1 MVPKILNYVE
11 TQKDTSLPVIKF
23 RGPEELEEAFD
34 AVGEWGLVLCQLSS
48 ARVGGMDGLFRVGR
62 IRPPP
67 RSETTT
73 P

>member
-34 AVGEWGLVLCQLSS
+34 AVGEWGLVLCHQP
-48 ARVGGMDGLFRVGR
+48 AWVGWTGCLG
-62 IRPPP
+62 
-67 RSETTT
+67 
-73 P
+73 